1 MKILYWDSE
10 SKSINE
16 FLSAAKSIVN
26 LVHFEEFEEIDSLI
40 DEEEPDAILFDYDI
54 NKKQVEKEIKYIKK
68 HFEEIKIILLSNVLT
83 TKQLAK
89 HQSSK
94 VGADIYLRTPLSSK
108 IISSIFSQFFDLD
121 SAETVQVTPK
131 TKPVL
136 RTLNVVDDE
145 ISDDMDE
152 LENQIEELSDEEK
165 SFQEKILAEHTGV
178 ENVDPEAKRISDE
191 MDLIFKEAFP
201 ETESET
207 KAAIVLADI
216 EKAES
221 EDFLNDIEDISLDDL
236 DTESAEEVEDT
247 LSLSLDDD
255 ELSDPNSTSDFDLE
269 AMNDETILPENDDL
283 AFPDEDD
290 LGFPDDIDNNIAQEE
305 PDMSG
310 HDESELSLDGMDDLE
325 IASENSELETFH
337 EEDGMELDL
346 SSDDSLDLSDG
357 EDSGELVAQ
366 VDDGSLDLGDSAD
379 EIEFGD
385 TAESIEVVAD
395 ELELGSDLGDIEE
408 TDDASVAIVEDTID
422 IGTEEES
429 LELGADEEESLDFGA
444 DDEGGLDL
452 GASEDESLDLGADE
466 EDGLD
471 FGSSDEDG
479 LDLGADEEESLDLG
493 ADEEDGLDFGDE
505 DALDFGSDDNSVDAD
520 SINLATEEEIGISDD
535 DLEFGVSEEDSTDE
549 SHMSSNEL
557 PHAPDGIEDND
568 LSFNTG
574 ITENLENDKSD
585 LSTDVMVKLAEIDA
599 MMMDSGDSDSSDDI
613 NITQINDDLIA
624 ANSEDETVIA
634 DANDYNLNDTENSS
648 IEEEVVDEIQ
658 VPEIQSPEVQ
668 APVLN
673 NNINSDVLR
682 DHEMIKGHH
691 SDELM
696 RLGETIKNLQDDR
709 EQLLSRV
716 KDLEELQGTKERNSI
731 SVKAELDEKK
741 IEISILRKRYVQQIE
756 DMKVQLEISNEK
768 KEILSEKNKQFESEY
783 ENLRR
788 KIRVDLNKVKSREN
802 ELEGKLE
809 MLRSDADIQIRNRDQ
824 KILELKRKIDTL
836 EFDNE
841 SIQTKGQKIVNNK
854 YELEGKMEK
863 VIQTLRSAIG
873 ELEDDTAMARTIK
886 DVKKN
891 LDV

>member
-1 MKILYWDSE
+1 
-10 SKSINE
+10 
-16 FLSAAKSIVN
+16 
-26 LVHFEEFEEIDSLI
+26 
-40 DEEEPDAILFDYDI
+40 
-54 NKKQVEKEIKYIKK
+54 
-68 HFEEIKIILLSNVLT
+68 
-83 TKQLAK
+83 
-89 HQSSK
+89 
-94 VGADIYLRTPLSSK
+94 
-108 IISSIFSQFFDLD
+108 
-121 SAETVQVTPK
+121 
-131 TKPVL
+131 
-136 RTLNVVDDE
+136 
-145 ISDDMDE
+145 
-152 LENQIEELSDEEK
+152 
-165 SFQEKILAEHTGV
+165 
-178 ENVDPEAKRISDE
+178 
-191 MDLIFKEAFP
+191 
-201 ETESET
+201 
-207 KAAIVLADI
+207 
-216 EKAES
+216 
-221 EDFLNDIEDISLDDL
+221 
-236 DTESAEEVEDT
+236 
-247 LSLSLDDD
+247 
-255 ELSDPNSTSDFDLE
+255 
-269 AMNDETILPENDDL
+269 
-283 AFPDEDD
+283 
-290 LGFPDDIDNNIAQEE
+290 
-305 PDMSG
+305 
-310 HDESELSLDGMDDLE
+310 
-325 IASENSELETFH
+325 
-337 EEDGMELDL
+337 
-346 SSDDSLDLSDG
+346 
-357 EDSGELVAQ
+357 
-366 VDDGSLDLGDSAD
+366 
-379 EIEFGD
+379 
-385 TAESIEVVAD
+385 
-395 ELELGSDLGDIEE
+395 
-408 TDDASVAIVEDTID
+408 
-422 IGTEEES
+422 
-429 LELGADEEESLDFGA
+429 
-444 DDEGGLDL
+444 
-452 GASEDESLDLGADE
+452 
-466 EDGLD
+466 
-471 FGSSDEDG
+471 
-479 LDLGADEEESLDLG
+479 
-493 ADEEDGLDFGDE
+493 
-505 DALDFGSDDNSVDAD
+505 
-520 SINLATEEEIGISDD
+520 
-535 DLEFGVSEEDSTDE
+535 
-549 SHMSSNEL
+549 
-557 PHAPDGIEDND
+557 
-568 LSFNTG
+568 
-574 ITENLENDKSD
+574 
-585 LSTDVMVKLAEIDA
+585 MVKLAEIDA

-873 ELEDDTAMARTIK
+873 ELEDDTALARTIK